1 MIEEGAIHGSGAATK
16 IRVSCYTDAVRNV
29 TIALDDETARWARIE
44 AARQDTSM
52 SRLVGGLLR
61 EQMARA
67 GREADRYEQARRSY
81 LARRPS
87 SAERREGVPLP

>member
-1 MIEEGAIHGSGAATK
+1 MRI
-16 IRVSCYTDAVRNV
+16 V

-52 SRLVGGLLR
+52 SKFVGGLLR

-81 LARRPS
+81 LVRRPS
-87 SAERREGVPLP
+87 SLSGGKAYPSRDELHGR

>member
-1 MIEEGAIHGSGAATK
+1 M
-16 IRVSCYTDAVRNV
+16 RNV

-52 SRLVGGLLR
+52 SKLVGGLLR

-81 LARRPS
+81 LARRPRS
-87 SAERREGVPLP
+87 LSGGKAYPSRDELHQR